1 MRAREGREDK
11 LAGVWVARVN
21 WQSIAMLGDLLQRL
35 YIRDIKAGI
44 DSLREHIQG
53 EGDDIDIAG
62 TLAVAEQS
70 ALNAV
75 CTGHHAEF
83 SRSHAGA
90 PIIVR
95 VERQDNRVPVF
106 YVAGEPFDL
115 TAIHV
120 CRADLTDGW
129 SV

>member
-11 LAGVWVARVN
+11 LAGVWVARMDR
-21 WQSIAMLGDLLQRL
+21 QSIAMLGDLFQRL
-35 YIRDIKAGI
+35 DIRDIKAGI

-62 TLAVAEQS
+62 TLAVAEQT
-70 ALNAV
+70 ALYAV
-75 CTGHHAEF
+75 RTGHHAKF
-83 SRSHAGA
+83 SRSDGGA

-95 VERQDNRVPVF
+95 VKRQDNRVPSF

-115 TAIHV
+115 VGINVGCCH
-120 CRADLTDGW
+120 
-129 SV
+129 